1 MKTVIYNI
9 GTLTGILP
17 ADIRK
22 LEGAQMNHVECINN
36 AYLVIEDGV
45 ISEFGSSDTMPHAL
59 SGANAA
65 SAAVSLV
72 SARCSKNIEAA
83 MIPDSNEVSGRP
95 SPSGVQGGTQSE
107 FALDIDCEV
116 IDAKGGFVMPSFCD
130 SHTHIVYAG
139 CRDGEFR
146 DKIAGLSYEEIAAR
160 GGGILNSAELLHET
174 SEDDLY
180 EQSMVRVREIMA
192 MGTGAVEIKSGYGL
206 TVEDELKMLRV
217 IRRIKETAHVTVKAN
232 FLGAHAVG
240 RAYKGRQ
247 SEYVDLVCEE
257 MLPKVAAEGLADYVD
272 VFCDDGFFTVE
283 ETDRILA
290 TAAEYEIRP
299 KIHANELGVSGG
311 VQVGVKH
318 GALSVDHLEKTTD
331 AEIEAL
337 RGSVTMP
344 TMLPGCSFF
353 LGLPYGNA
361 KGYIEAGL
369 PVALASDYNPGSS
382 PSGNMRFVMALGCIR
397 MRLTPEQSFNACT
410 INSAYAMG
418 VSDELGSI
426 TVGKKANLIITKPV
440 PSLAFIPYSH
450 QTPVIEQVIING
462 MQYRDNQKN

>member
-9 GTLTGILP
+9 GTLAGILP
-17 ADIRK
+17 EGVLK
-22 LEGAQMNHVECINN
+22 LEGEQMGHVECLND
-36 AYLVIEDGV
+36 AYLVIEDG
-45 ISEFGSSDTMPHAL
+45 IITDFGTAGTGIDVENNPSHFVGPSPCGQGGSTVFTT
-59 SGANAA
+59 NT
-65 SAAVSLV
+65 
-72 SARCSKNIEAA
+72 
-83 MIPDSNEVSGRP
+83 RP
-95 SPSGVQGGTQSE
+95 SEETKQY
-107 FALDIDCEV
+107 
-116 IDAKGGFVMPSFCD
+116 IDAKGGFVMPCFCD

-160 GGGILNSAELLHET
+160 GGGILNSADLLHET
-174 SEDDLY
+174 SEEELY
-180 EQSMVRVREIMA
+180 RQAMERVKEIMA

-217 IRRIKETAHVTVKAN
+217 IKRIKETAPITVKAN

-247 SEYVDLVCEE
+247 SEYVDLVCDQ
-257 MLPKVAAEGLADYVD
+257 MLPAVAAEGLADYVD
-272 VFCDDGFFTVE
+272 VFCDEGFFTVE
-283 ETDRILA
+283 ETEKILSK
-290 TAAEYEIRP
+290 AAEYGIVP

-311 VQVGVKH
+311 VQVGVKYN
-318 GALSVDHLEKTTD
+318 ALSVDHLEKTTE
-331 AEIEAL
+331 AEIEAI
-337 RGSVTMP
+337 RGSQTMP

-353 LGLPYGNA
+353 LGIPYGNA

-418 VSDELGSI
+418 VSDCLGSI
-426 TVGKKANLIITKPV
+426 TVGKKAHLIITRPI

-450 QTPVIEQVIING
+450 QTPIIEKVIL
-462 MQYRDNQKN
+462 